1 MKKAV
6 VFIAEGF
13 EEIEALSIV
22 DILRRGGVEVN
33 MMSVTDNP
41 YVSGAHGIEI
51 MTNTVNEYE
60 LTDEDMIVLPGGLP
74 GADNLR
80 NSPLVCGAVKQF
92 VAQNRYVAAICA
104 APYVLGQLGV
114 LKGKRA
120 TCYPGFQKFLEG
132 AEYTASA
139 VEVDGNII
147 TGNGPS
153 SAARFALALL
163 AALEGSEKGK
173 QVAEGMLLD
182 KQ

>member
-6 VFIAEGF
+6 VFIADGF
-13 EEIEALSIV
+13 EEIEALSVV

-33 MMSVTDNP
+33 MMSVTDDP

-51 MTNTVNEYE
+51 LTNAINEYE

-80 NSPLVCGAVKQF
+80 NSPLVCEAVKQF
-92 VAQNRYVAAICA
+92 VAQDKYVAAICA

-114 LKGKRA
+114 LKGKKA
-120 TCYPGFQKFLEG
+120 TCYPGFQKHLEG
-132 AEYTASA
+132 AEYTEAD
-139 VEVDGNII
+139 VEVDGKII

-153 SAARFALALL
+153 SATKFALALL
-163 AALEGSEKGK
+163 TALEGSEKAK
-173 QVAEGMLLD
+173 QVAEGMLVT